1 MTATFCIKEQ
11 TMDKRKD
18 EAFDNLI
25 AELRKK
31 SFKGSPIDFNAT
43 NYTGYNFRC
52 THEIE
57 VLFKRQPAFQDLDQ
71 SYKMELNGKIEIEI
85 YDDCYIIKCE
95 YPSSLLLSSI
105 DEVRNAHYRHK
116 RWNEPLQSFGCGY
129 CDYKRITKTLQTAA
143 SVLKWFDKFLDLSYN
158 SVIEGRAWWVSEPVQ
173 DDVKNYIE
181 SQKILSEYSS
191 QISQLEDKKDKEK
204 TRFNEYDRKY
214 RDNFVRVR
222 TAKSDF

>member
-1 MTATFCIKEQ
+1 
-11 TMDKRKD
+11 MDKQKND
-18 EAFDNLI
+18 AFDNLI
-25 AELRKK
+25 AELRNK
-31 SFKGSPIDFNAT
+31 SFKGSQIDFNAT

-57 VLFKRQPAFQDLDQ
+57 VLFKHQAAFRDLDPN
-71 SYKMELNGKIEIEI
+71 YKRELNGKIEIEI

-129 CDYKRITKTLQTAA
+129 CDYKRITKTLQTAS
-143 SVLKWFDKFLDLSYN
+143 SVLKWFDKFLDISYN
-158 SVIEGRAWWVSEPVQ
+158 SVIEGRAWWVSEQVQ
-173 DDVKNYIE
+173 DDVKQYLE

-191 QISQLEDKKDKEK
+191 QISQLENKKDKEK

-214 RDNFVRVR
+214 RENFVRVR

>member
-57 VLFKRQPAFQDLDQ
+57 VLFKHQAAFRDLDPN
-71 SYKMELNGKIEIEI
+71 YKRELNGKIEIEI

-105 DEVRNAHYRHK
+105 DEVRNAYFRK
-116 RWNEPLQSFGCGY
+116 DKWNEPLQSFGCGY
-129 CDYKRITKTLQTAA
+129 SDYKRITKTLQTST

-181 SQKILSEYSS
+181 SQKIRSEYDS
-191 QISQLEDKKDKEK
+191 QISELKDKKDKEE
-204 TRFNEYDRKY
+204 TRFCEYDRKY

>member
-1 MTATFCIKEQ
+1 
-11 TMDKRKD
+11 MDKRKD

-129 CDYKRITKTLQTAA
+129 SDYKRITKTLQTAA

>member
-1 MTATFCIKEQ
+1 
-11 TMDKRKD
+11 MDKQKND
-18 EAFDNLI
+18 AFDNLI

-31 SFKGSPIDFNAT
+31 SFKGSQIDFNAT

-52 THEIE
+52 TYEIE
-57 VLFKRQPAFQDLDQ
+57 VLFKHQAAFRDLDPN
-71 SYKMELNGKIEIEI
+71 YKRELNGKIEIEI

-129 CDYKRITKTLQTAA
+129 CDYKRITKTLQTAS
-143 SVLKWFDKFLDLSYN
+143 SVLKWFDKFIELSYN

-173 DDVKNYIE
+173 DDVKQYLE

-191 QISQLEDKKDKEK
+191 QISQLEDKKDKEE

>member
-1 MTATFCIKEQ
+1 
-11 TMDKRKD
+11 MDKRKND
-18 EAFDNLI
+18 AFDNLI

-57 VLFKRQPAFQDLDQ
+57 VLFKHQAAFRDLDPN
-71 SYKMELNGKIEIEI
+71 YKRELNGKIEIEI

-129 CDYKRITKTLQTAA
+129 CDYKRITKTLQTAS
-143 SVLKWFDKFLDLSYN
+143 SVLKWFDKFLDISYN
-158 SVIEGRAWWVSEPVQ
+158 SVIEGRAWWVSEQVQ
-173 DDVKNYIE
+173 DDVKQYLE
-181 SQKILSEYSS
+181 SQKILSEYNS
-191 QISQLEDKKDKEK
+191 QIDELKSKKDKEE

>member
-1 MTATFCIKEQ
+1 
-11 TMDKRKD
+11 MDKRKND
-18 EAFDNLI
+18 AFDNLI

-57 VLFKRQPAFQDLDQ
+57 VLFKHQAAFRDLDPN
-71 SYKMELNGKIEIEI
+71 YKRELNGKIEIEI

-129 CDYKRITKTLQTAA
+129 CDYKRITKTLQTAS
-143 SVLKWFDKFLDLSYN
+143 SVLKWFDKFLDISYN
-158 SVIEGRAWWVSEPVQ
+158 SVIEGRAWWVSEQVQ
-173 DDVKNYIE
+173 DDVKQYLE
-181 SQKILSEYSS
+181 SQKILSEYNS
-191 QISQLEDKKDKEK
+191 QIDELKSKKDKEE

-214 RDNFVRVR
+214 RENFVRVR

>member
-1 MTATFCIKEQ
+1 
-11 TMDKRKD
+11 MDKQKND
-18 EAFDNLI
+18 AFDNLI

-57 VLFKRQPAFQDLDQ
+57 VLFKHQAAFRDLDPN
-71 SYKMELNGKIEIEI
+71 YKRELNGKIEIEI

-129 CDYKRITKTLQTAA
+129 SDYKRITKTLQTAA
-143 SVLKWFDKFLDLSYN
+143 SVLKWFDKFLDISYN

-173 DDVKNYIE
+173 DDVKQYLE

-191 QISQLEDKKDKEK
+191 QISQLEDKKNKEK

>member
-11 TMDKRKD
+11 TMDKQKND
-18 EAFDNLI
+18 AFDNLI
-25 AELRKK
+25 AELRNK
-31 SFKGSPIDFNAT
+31 SFKGSQIDFNAT

-57 VLFKRQPAFQDLDQ
+57 VLFKHQAAFRDLDPN
-71 SYKMELNGKIEIEI
+71 YKRELNGKIEIEI

-105 DEVRNAHYRHK
+105 DEVRSAYYRHK

-129 CDYKRITKTLQTAA
+129 SDYKRITKTLQTAS
-143 SVLKWFDKFLDLSYN
+143 SVLKWFDKFLDISYN
-158 SVIEGRAWWVSEPVQ
+158 SVIEGRAWWVSEQVQ
-173 DDVKNYIE
+173 DDVKQYLE

>member
-1 MTATFCIKEQ
+1 
-11 TMDKRKD
+11 MDKLQND
-18 EAFDNLI
+18 AFDNLI

-31 SFKGSPIDFNAT
+31 SFKGSPIDFYAT
-43 NYTGYNFRC
+43 NNTGHSFRC
-52 THEIE
+52 AHEIE
-57 VLFKRQPAFQDLDQ
+57 VLFKSQPAFRDLDPN
-71 SYKMELNGKIEIEI
+71 YKSELNGKIKIEI
-85 YDDCYIIKCE
+85 DIDCYTIKCE

-129 CDYKRITKTLQTAA
+129 CDYKRITKTLQTAT

-173 DDVKNYIE
+173 DDVKNYLE
-181 SQKILSEYSS
+181 SQKIRSEYNS
-191 QISQLEDKKDKEK
+191 QIDELKSKKDKEENRFK
-204 TRFNEYDRKY
+204 TYDIKY
-214 RDNFVRVR
+214 RENFVRVR

>member
-11 TMDKRKD
+11 TMDKQKND
-18 EAFDNLI
+18 AFDNLI
-25 AELRKK
+25 AELRNK
-31 SFKGSPIDFNAT
+31 SFKGSPIDFYAT
-43 NYTGYNFRC
+43 KDTGHSFRC
-52 THEIE
+52 DHKIE
-57 VLFKRQPAFQDLDQ
+57 VLFKRQPAFRDLDPN
-71 SYKMELNGKIEIEI
+71 YKMELNGKIEIEI

-105 DEVRNAHYRHK
+105 DEVRSAYYRHK

-129 CDYKRITKTLQTAA
+129 CDYKRITKTLQTAS
-143 SVLKWFDKFLDLSYN
+143 SVLKWFDKFLDISYN
-158 SVIEGRAWWVSEPVQ
+158 SVIEGRAWWVSEQVQ
-173 DDVKNYIE
+173 DDVKQYLE

>member
-18 EAFDNLI
+18 DAFDNLV

-31 SFKGSPIDFNAT
+31 SFKGSPIYFNETKDTARS
-43 NYTGYNFRC
+43 YGYA
-52 THEIE
+52 HEIE
-57 VLFKRQPAFQDLDQ
+57 VLFKRQPAFRDLDQ
-71 SYKMELNGKIEIEI
+71 SYKRELNGKIEIEI
-85 YDDCYIIKCE
+85 YCDCYIIKCE
-95 YPSSLLLSSI
+95 YPSSLLLAAI

-116 RWNEPLQSFGCGY
+116 RLNEPLQSFGCGY
-129 CDYKRITKTLQTAA
+129 CDYKRITKTLQTAS
-143 SVLKWFDKFLDLSYN
+143 SVLKWFDKFLDISYN

-173 DDVKNYIE
+173 DDVKQYLE
-181 SQKILSEYSS
+181 SLKILSEYSS
-191 QISQLEDKKDKEK
+191 QIGKLEDKKDKEK

-214 RDNFVRVR
+214 RENFVRVR

>member
-11 TMDKRKD
+11 TMDKRKN

-43 NYTGYNFRC
+43 EDTGYRYRC
-52 THEIE
+52 SHEIE
-57 VLFKRQPAFQDLDQ
+57 VLFKRQPAFRDLDPN
-71 SYKMELNGKIEIEI
+71 YKMELNGKIEIEI
-85 YDDCYIIKCE
+85 YCDCYIIKCE

-116 RWNEPLQSFGCGY
+116 KWNEPLQSFGCCY
-129 CDYKRITKTLQTAA
+129 TDYKRITKTLQTAT
-143 SVLKWFDKFLDLSYN
+143 SVLKWFDKFIELSYN
-158 SVIEGRAWWVSEPVQ
+158 SVIEGRAWWVSEPVL
-173 DDVKNYIE
+173 DDVKQYLE
-181 SQKILSEYSS
+181 SQKIRAEYSS
-191 QISQLEDKKDKEK
+191 QISKLEDKKDEEE
-204 TRFNEYDRKY
+204 TRFKAYDKKY
-214 RDNFVRVR
+214 RENFVRVR

>member
-31 SFKGSPIDFNAT
+31 SFKGSQIDFNAT
-43 NYTGYNFRC
+43 KDTGYNFRC

-57 VLFKRQPAFQDLDQ
+57 VLFKHQAAFRDLDPN
-71 SYKMELNGKIEIEI
+71 YKMELNGKIEIKI
-85 YDDCYIIKCE
+85 YCDCYTIKCE

-129 CDYKRITKTLQTAA
+129 CDYKRITKTLQTAS
-143 SVLKWFDKFLDLSYN
+143 SVLKWFDKFLDISYN
-158 SVIEGRAWWVSEPVQ
+158 SVIEGRAWWVSEQVQ
-173 DDVKNYIE
+173 DDVKQYLE

-191 QISQLEDKKDKEK
+191 QISQLEDKKNKEK

>member
-11 TMDKRKD
+11 TMDKRKND
-18 EAFDNLI
+18 AFDNLI

-57 VLFKRQPAFQDLDQ
+57 VLFKHQAAFRDLDPN
-71 SYKMELNGKIEIEI
+71 YKRELNGKIEIEI

-129 CDYKRITKTLQTAA
+129 CDYKRITKTLQTAS
-143 SVLKWFDKFLDLSYN
+143 SVLKWFDKFLDISYN
-158 SVIEGRAWWVSEPVQ
+158 SVIEGRAWWVSEQVQ
-173 DDVKNYIE
+173 DDVKQYLE
-181 SQKILSEYSS
+181 SQKILSEYNS
-191 QISQLEDKKDKEK
+191 QIDELKSKKDKEE

>member
-57 VLFKRQPAFQDLDQ
+57 VLFKHQAAFCDLDPN
-71 SYKMELNGKIEIEI
+71 YKRELNGKIEIEI

-105 DEVRNAHYRHK
+105 DEVRSAYYRHN

-129 CDYKRITKTLQTAA
+129 DYKRITKTLQTAT

-173 DDVKNYIE
+173 DDVKQYLE
-181 SQKILSEYSS
+181 SQNIRSAYDS
-191 QISQLEDKKDKEK
+191 QIGELEEKKNKEE
-204 TRFNEYDRKY
+204 TRFSEYDRKY
-214 RDNFVRVR
+214 RENFVRVR

>member
-11 TMDKRKD
+11 NMDKRKND
-18 EAFDNLI
+18 AFDNLI

-31 SFKGSPIDFNAT
+31 SFKGSPIDFYAT
-43 NYTGYNFRC
+43 KDTGHSFRC
-52 THEIE
+52 ANVIE
-57 VLFKRQPAFQDLDQ
+57 VIFKCQPAFQDLDQ
-71 SYKMELNGKIEIEI
+71 SYKRELNGKIEIEI
-85 YDDCYIIKCE
+85 DRYCYNIICE

-105 DEVRNAHYRHK
+105 DDVRTAHYRHE
-116 RWNEPLQSFGCGY
+116 RWNEPLKSFGCGY
-129 CDYKRITKTLQTAA
+129 CDCKRITKTLQTAQ

-173 DDVKNYIE
+173 DDVKRYLE
-181 SQKILSEYSS
+181 SQKIRSEYGS
-191 QISQLEDKKDKEK
+191 QIDELKSKKDKEV

-222 TAKSDF
+222 TSKSDF

>member
-1 MTATFCIKEQ
+1 MTATFLYKGKN
-11 TMDKRKD
+11 MDKRKND
-18 EAFDNLI
+18 AFDNLI

-31 SFKGSPIDFNAT
+31 SFKGSPIDFTAT
-43 NYTGYNFRC
+43 RDTGYRYRC
-52 THEIE
+52 AHEIE
-57 VLFKRQPAFQDLDQ
+57 VLFKHQPAFRDLDP

-85 YDDCYIIKCE
+85 YCDCYTIKCE

-116 RWNEPLQSFGCGY
+116 RLNEPLKSFGCGY
-129 CDYKRITKTLQTAA
+129 CDYKRITKTLQTAT
-143 SVLKWFDKFLDLSYN
+143 SVLKWVDKFIELSYN

-173 DDVKNYIE
+173 DDVKQYLE
-181 SQKILSEYSS
+181 SLKILSEYSS
-191 QISQLEDKKDKEK
+191 QIGKLEDKKYKEK

-214 RDNFVRVR
+214 RENFVRVR

>member
-1 MTATFCIKEQ
+1 
-11 TMDKRKD
+11 MDKQKND
-18 EAFDNLI
+18 AFDNLI
-25 AELRKK
+25 AELRNK
-31 SFKGSPIDFNAT
+31 SFKGSPIDFYAT
-43 NYTGYNFRC
+43 KDTGHSFRC
-52 THEIE
+52 DHKIE
-57 VLFKRQPAFQDLDQ
+57 VLFKHQPAFRDLDP
-71 SYKMELNGKIEIEI
+71 SYKRELNGKIEIEI
-85 YDDCYIIKCE
+85 DSDCYTIKCE

-105 DEVRNAHYRHK
+105 DEVRSAYYRHK

-129 CDYKRITKTLQTAA
+129 CDYKRITKTLQTAS
-143 SVLKWFDKFLDLSYN
+143 SVLKWFDKFLDISYN
-158 SVIEGRAWWVSEPVQ
+158 SVIEGRAWWVSEQVQ
-173 DDVKNYIE
+173 DDVKQYLE